1 MFQSILHPPGAERNM
16 SRHSSVTRAL
26 APAIALLGW
35 TALLLQLAL
44 SLRLTMESGHGLGY
58 GLMVYFGFF
67 TILTNLLAAVTLTA
81 PLLAPGSAL
90 GRTLSRPG
98 VVTAVTGYMV
108 LVGVTYSLLLRR
120 LWAPTGWQKVADIA
134 LHDALPLLVLAYW
147 WVAVPKAGLRWAE
160 VPRWLVF
167 PVGYFVYMLARGAL
181 TGLYPYGFID
191 PSVLGY
197 GRALWHAVLL
207 CLAFLVVAALLLA
220 VGRAQTRSERV
231 ASTP

>member
-147 WVAVPKAGLRWAE
+147 WVAVPKAGRTASSIRACWATA
-160 VPRWLVF
+160 
-167 PVGYFVYMLARGAL
+167 ARCGMRCCCAS
-181 TGLYPYGFID
+181 
-191 PSVLGY
+191 PSWSSRPCC
-197 GRALWHAVLL
+197 GR
-207 CLAFLVVAALLLA
+207 A
-220 VGRAQTRSERV
+220 VGRGQGRSERA
-231 ASTP
+231 ASTS